1 MAADRNLFDLRPARG
16 FGSETRDGRT
26 VVLVPKFRAQW
37 LRWVR
42 TLIARPDFRV
52 KLDDEGTF
60 VWEQCDGR
68 STVLEIADRL
78 HARLGGDQ
86 AEVRERVGRFV
97 QRLLRD
103 ELLTLDH
110 PGDES

>member
-1 MAADRNLFDLRPARG
+1 MPTFRG
-16 FGSETRDGRT
+16 R
-26 VVLVPKFRAQW
+26 W
-37 LRWVR
+37 LRWIR
-42 TLIARPDFRV
+42 TLLAAPDFRV

-78 HARLGGDQ
+78 HGRLGGDP
-86 AEVRERVGRFV
+86 AEVHDRVARFV

-103 ELLTLDH
+103 RLLTLDK
-110 PGDES
+110 PGERA